1 MKTLCLLEEKLRDPL
16 ALSRL
21 SQFRYIEVNKKESV
35 QNINREHEFLLC
47 FVLKGSV
54 CILKNKI
61 DHAPCV
67 VMQDEVFFVSNLE
80 KCSLKAMDDSCVL
93 IHACNVVAPYL
104 HSRVIDYLGNVNMDL
119 IEPMEVLPVNE
130 LTRSFLD
137 LLVEYMERGIQ
148 VPDLHR
154 AKEYE
159 LFALF
164 KISYSRAEIASFF
177 HKALTNN
184 LPFFVNVMTNYKFC
198 RTSKELAVRCNYN
211 EPAFSRVFKEA
222 FRDTPYRWL
231 QKQTAAEIEFKLKEE
246 SVPIKQI
253 MLEH

>member
-47 FVLKGSV
+47 FVLKGSI

-61 DHAPCV
+61 DHAP
-67 VMQDEVFFVSNLE
+67 
-80 KCSLKAMDDSCVL
+80 CVL

-104 HSRVIDYLGNVNMDL
+104 H
-119 IEPMEVLPVNE
+119 
-130 LTRSFLD
+130 
-137 LLVEYMERGIQ
+137 
-148 VPDLHR
+148 
-154 AKEYE
+154 
-159 LFALF
+159 
-164 KISYSRAEIASFF
+164 SRAEIASFF

-198 RTSKELAVRCNYN
+198 RTSKELALRCNYN
-211 EPAFSRVFKEA
+211 EPVFSRVFKEA

-253 MLEH
+253 MLEYNFKTFSHFTTFCRRNLGASPNEIRRNYTGDCEM